1 MLELVMNAY
10 YSNFADCPS
19 PYDPRCDLIT
29 VDITLQALDRSNVEK
44 SRSTTIVIYVHV
56 KGEQNTTI
64 SGHNEK
70 ETLVY
75 NINPVKKVYW

>member
-1 MLELVMNAY
+1 MNTY
-10 YSNFADCPS
+10 YSSFADCSS
-19 PYDPRCDLIT
+19 PCDARCDLIT

-44 SRSTTIVIYVHV
+44 SRSTTVVIYVQV

-70 ETLVY
+70 ETLAH
-75 NINPVKKVYW
+75 NIISVKKVYW